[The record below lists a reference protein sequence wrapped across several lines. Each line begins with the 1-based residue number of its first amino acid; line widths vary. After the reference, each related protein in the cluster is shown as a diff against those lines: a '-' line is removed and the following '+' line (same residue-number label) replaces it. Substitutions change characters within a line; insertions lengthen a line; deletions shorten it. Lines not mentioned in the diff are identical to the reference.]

1 MARMKAGL
9 LGQDTKQKAVRLLW
23 IGLLV
28 GVVIY
33 FLLTRSNDGISVAVK
48 DDHLSLSFSSGAPFD
63 IPYRD
68 ILSVT
73 EAQTL
78 DPGQYISGARTKDY
92 RCGVWKND
100 EFGEYRLCSY
110 ADVKRHIV
118 VKTTAGTYVFNLESV
133 DATDSFYNAFLD
145 LLQTRQGQAEP

>member
-1 MARMKAGL
+1 MAKKREGL
-9 LGQDTKQKAVRLLW
+9 LSQDTKQKAVRILW

-48 DDHLSLSFSSGAPFD
+48 DDHLSLSYSSGEPFD
-63 IPYRD
+63 INYRD

-73 EAQTL
+73 EAQAL
-78 DPGQYISGARTKDY
+78 DPGQNISGARTKNY
-92 RCGVWKND
+92 RCGVWKNE

-110 ADVKRHIV
+110 ADVGRYIV
-118 VKTTAGTYVFNLESV
+118 VKTTAATFVFNLESV
-133 DATDSFYNAFLD
+133 DATDSFYTAFLD
-145 LLQTRQGQAEP
+145 LLRTRQGQAEP

>member
-1 MARMKAGL
+1 MARMREGL
-9 LGQDTKQKAVRLLW
+9 LSQDTKQKAVRILW

-28 GVVIY
+28 GVAIY
-33 FLLTRSNDGISVAVK
+33 FFLTRSNDGISVAVK
-48 DDHLSLSFSSGAPFD
+48 DDHLSLSYSSGKPFD

-73 EAQTL
+73 EAQAL
-78 DPGQYISGARTKDY
+78 DPGQYISGARTQNY
-92 RCGVWKND
+92 RCGVWKNN

-118 VKTTAGTYVFNLESV
+118 VKTATGTYVFNLESM
-133 DATDSFYNAFLD
+133 DATDSFYTAFLD

>member
-1 MARMKAGL
+1 MAKMRTGL
-9 LGQDTKQKAVRLLW
+9 LGQDTKHKAVRILW

-33 FLLTRSNDGISVAVK
+33 FLLTRSNDGISIAVK
-48 DDHLSLSFSSGAPFD
+48 DDHLSLSYSSGEPFD
-63 IPYRD
+63 IHYRD

-73 EAQTL
+73 EAQAL
-78 DPGQYISGARTKDY
+78 DPGQYISGTRTKNY

-100 EFGEYRLCSY
+100 GFGEYRLCGY

-118 VKTTAGTYVFNLESV
+118 VKTASATFVFNLESE
-133 DATDSFYNAFLD
+133 DATDSFYTAFLD
-145 LLQTRQGQAEP
+145 LLRARQGQAEP